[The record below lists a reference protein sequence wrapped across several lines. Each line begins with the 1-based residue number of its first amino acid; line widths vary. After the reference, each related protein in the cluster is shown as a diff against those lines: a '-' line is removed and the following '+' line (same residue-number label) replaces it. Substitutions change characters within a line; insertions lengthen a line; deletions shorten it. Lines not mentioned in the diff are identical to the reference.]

1 MKLISKILF
10 YLGLRQERRLGRQG
24 ADRRG
29 RRANDYCLPEV
40 HDMVEKIDSETREEK
55 RLNIEIAILEEQLS
69 RYNSNCVEVNHG
81 DAE

>member
-24 ADRRG
+24 ADRRNGG

-40 HDMVEKIDSETREEK
+40 HDIVERINSETREED
-55 RLNIEIAILEEQLS
+55 RLNKEIAILEEQLS
-69 RYNSNCVEVNHG
+69 QLTYQRLKS
-81 DAE
+81 